1 MNGNWPIQR
10 RPPSV
15 NAYELSKLLV
25 DEYSAKIL
33 IYSRDKPRTVQ
44 DMCRRLDIPV
54 TLGYRRVNTLL
65 SEGLLACEG
74 RVLTQ
79 KGKWTRTYM
88 SQIRRAQIF
97 FDDGKV
103 RLKFELRTGQVKW
116 SEDWIASAA
125 V

>member
-1 MNGNWPIQR
+1 M
-10 RPPSV
+10 

-33 IYSRDKPRTVQ
+33 IYSRDRPRTVQ
-44 DMCRRLDIPV
+44 DMCQRLDIPV

-65 SEGLLACEG
+65 SEGLLECEG
-74 RVLTQ
+74 KVLTQ
-79 KGKWTRTYM
+79 KGKWTRTYL
-88 SQIRRAQIF
+88 SQVRRAQIF